1 MNLLIKYL
9 TRSEKKML
17 NQRAKIHQWMLKG
30 YGVREIAR
38 LEKVSTTT
46 VVNIKKYLGLR
57 IRNLRKDCPGV
68 IQGRSLIKSKLT
80 VPWKIG

>member
-1 MNLLIKYL
+1 MDILSYL
-9 TRSEKKML
+9 TPAEKKLL
-17 NQRAKIHQWMLKG
+17 NRRQRVHRWLIKG

-57 IRNLRKDCPGV
+57 IRKLRKDRPF
-68 IQGRSLIKSKLT
+68 LKKPK